1 MSSILFEVS
10 VIFIL
15 LVANGLFAM
24 SEIAVVAARK
34 VRLQQWTEEGNKRA
48 RAALEL
54 ANEPTQFLSTV
65 QIGITLVGILA
76 GAFGG
81 ATIAEKLAAY
91 FSTVP
96 ALARYSEILS
106 VGLVVIAI
114 TYFSLII
121 GELVPKRIA
130 LTNPEKI
137 ASFIAGPM
145 RLLSKIT
152 APVVYLI
159 SASTDLMVR
168 LLGVSSSDEPGMTE
182 DEIKVLIEQG
192 TQAGIF
198 EESEQDM
205 IEGVLRLG
213 ERPAGILMTPRTQI
227 IWIDLD
233 DPPEQVK
240 QDIISHRHSI
250 YPVGRDNLDNLLGMV
265 HAKDLLAQLLS
276 GLPLDIKPLLLQPLF
291 VPEQMLALQV
301 LDLLKQKGAK
311 AAFVVDEFGSIEGM
325 ITPDDFLED
334 IVGELEPPESRETLK
349 AFRRPDGSWLLD
361 GLLHIDELKET
372 LELDKLPEE
381 DEGYYQTLGG
391 FVIHQMGTIPTA
403 GEWFEW
409 EEYRFEVVD
418 MDGRRVD
425 KVLATPI
432 KPAVTIGPE
441 EEI

>member
-1 MSSILFEVS
+1 
-10 VIFIL
+10 
-15 LVANGLFAM
+15 
-24 SEIAVVAARK
+24 VAARK
-34 VRLQQWTEEGNKRA
+34 VRLQQWAEEGNKRA
-48 RAALEL
+48 KVALEL
-54 ANEPTQFLSTV
+54 VNEPTQFLSTV
-65 QIGITLVGILA
+65 QVGITLVGIFA

-81 ATIAEKLAAY
+81 ATIAEKLEAY
-91 FSTVP
+91 FSTIPV
-96 ALARYSEILS
+96 LANYSQVLS
-106 VGLVVIAI
+106 VAIVVIAI

-130 LTNPEKI
+130 LTNPERI
-137 ASFIAGPM
+137 ASLIAGPM
-145 RLLSKIT
+145 QLLSKVA

-159 SASTDLMVR
+159 SASTDLVVR
-168 LLGVSSSDEPGMTE
+168 LLGVSASDEPGMTE

-192 TQAGIF
+192 TQEGIF

-227 IWIDLD
+227 VWIDLD

-240 QDIISHRHSI
+240 QEVIARRHSI
-250 YPVGRDNLDNLLGMV
+250 YPVGRDNLDNLLGIV

-276 GLPLDIKPLLLQPLF
+276 GQPFDLRPLLLQPLF
-291 VPEQMLALQV
+291 VPEKLLALQV
-301 LDLLKQKGAK
+301 LDQLKQKGAK
-311 AAFVVDEFGSIEGM
+311 AAFVVDEYGSIEGM
-325 ITPDDFLED
+325 ITHDDFLED
-334 IVGELEPPESRETLK
+334 IVGDLAPSEGADELR

-361 GLLHIDELKET
+361 GLLHIDELKEV
-372 LELDKLPEE
+372 LELDELPEE

-409 EEYRFEVVD
+409 DSYRFEIVD

-425 KVLATPI
+425 KVLAAPI
-432 KPAVTIGPE
+432 KPAEMIDPE

>member
-1 MSSILFEVS
+1 
-10 VIFIL
+10 

-24 SEIAVVAARK
+24 SEMAVVAARK

-81 ATIAEKLAAY
+81 ATIAEKLDAY

-96 ALARYSEILS
+96 ALANYSELLS
-106 VGLVVIAI
+106 VAVVVLFI
-114 TYFSLII
+114 TYFSLLI

-130 LTNPEKI
+130 LTNPERI
-137 ASFIAGPM
+137 ASLIAGPM

-152 APVVYLI
+152 APIVYLI
-159 SASTDLMVR
+159 SASTDLVVR
-168 LLGVSSSDEPGMTE
+168 LLGVSASGEPGMTE

-192 TQAGIF
+192 TQEGIF

-213 ERPAGILMTPRTQI
+213 DRPAGILMTPRTQI
-227 IWIDLD
+227 VWIDLD
-233 DPPEQVK
+233 DPPEQIK
-240 QDIISHRHSI
+240 QQIISRRHSI
-250 YPVGRDNLDNLLGMV
+250 YPVGRDNLDDLLGMV
-265 HAKDLLAQLLS
+265 HTKDLLAQMLS
-276 GLPLDIKPLLLQPLF
+276 GQPLDIKPLLLEPLF
-291 VPEQMLALQV
+291 VPEKMLALQV

-311 AAFVVDEFGSIEGM
+311 AAFVVDEYGSIEGM

-334 IVGELEPPESRETLK
+334 IVGNLEPPDSEQTLK

-361 GLLHIDELKET
+361 GLLHIDELREI
-372 LELDKLPEE
+372 LDLDKLPEE

-391 FVIHQMGTIPTA
+391 FVIHQMGAIPTA

-409 EEYRFEVVD
+409 DDYRFEVVD

-425 KVLATPI
+425 KVLAAPI
-432 KPAVTIGPE
+432 KPAAAIDPAE
-441 EEI
+441 EV